1 MIRNTRYLAI
11 GSHIDADTRYLNQ
24 KLETMAKE
32 GWKLTNV
39 NAFLTFKRCKPEDL
53 KFEIDYLDTNM
64 ALTSNEDPTVI
75 NYIQLCEESGWDYRG
90 NHGPLFI
97 FSAPK
102 DKEVTPLQTDK
113 ELMHQIITSSI
124 IKNNLYFLVSP
135 ILFLFNNGLTFDLFK
150 LTSYSST
157 IMVIVSWIL
166 FIGYLTYSLLNIVQ
180 IFYLKGFLKANVF
193 QLIPSLSRKTFHM
206 TMALAIF
213 MFIIFSSFLLIEG
226 ATFSLAR
233 SLLFGLL
240 ILGVCAYLSHGIIQ
254 NKSFNRLKKIILLS
268 ILCLLATCGM
278 TLGMSMM
285 ISSTPITTQSNLH
298 LQYPVLNTPP
308 LQLIQSREIY
318 VERRSSF
325 VFSDYLAVSDGHLDF
340 DYYQLRKTPFH
351 DQIIEKIIEDVS
363 TGYQHLKP
371 SQNQPF
377 LYEIYRYD
385 SNELKGY
392 ILSDDHHVLVFT
404 AEAEDVNQPEIQE
417 AVITLFKQLANE

>member
-11 GSHIDADTRYLNQ
+11 GSHIDADTRYLSQ

-124 IKNNLYFLVSP
+124 IKNNLYFLVFP

-180 IFYLKGFLKANVF
+180 IFILKAF
-193 QLIPSLSRKTFHM
+193 
-206 TMALAIF
+206 
-213 MFIIFSSFLLIEG
+213 
-226 ATFSLAR
+226 
-233 SLLFGLL
+233 
-240 ILGVCAYLSHGIIQ
+240 
-254 NKSFNRLKKIILLS
+254 
-268 ILCLLATCGM
+268 
-278 TLGMSMM
+278 
-285 ISSTPITTQSNLH
+285 
-298 LQYPVLNTPP
+298 
-308 LQLIQSREIY
+308 
-318 VERRSSF
+318 
-325 VFSDYLAVSDGHLDF
+325 
-340 DYYQLRKTPFH
+340 
-351 DQIIEKIIEDVS
+351 
-363 TGYQHLKP
+363 
-371 SQNQPF
+371 
-377 LYEIYRYD
+377 
-385 SNELKGY
+385 
-392 ILSDDHHVLVFT
+392 
-404 AEAEDVNQPEIQE
+404 
-417 AVITLFKQLANE
+417 